1 MNLLDL
7 QHLQLVHLHG
17 NRLSGDIQLNFKL
30 LDRSAKAVLI
40 SDCGNPS
47 DFSPSIKCENCTMC
61 CKSFFALLSLITV

>member
-7 QHLQLVHLHG
+7 QHLQLVDLHG